1 VNSRTFKVISKVK
14 KYETPWMIVED
25 YTIDRDGK
33 TGQYGVVKRAN
44 GVSIVART
52 TDGRILFVKQF
63 RFPTESYGWEIPMG
77 AIDAGEQPLEAAAR
91 ELLEET
97 GLDTPVS
104 QIVTYHPVPGLSPST
119 MSVFQTT
126 IPDESVSGVEL
137 FDAVM
142 DEIVERRLLTPK
154 AIKAML
160 RSGEIS
166 DGYTI
171 TALALVDQLGE

>member
-63 RFPTESYGWEIPMG
+63 RFPIPMG